1 MDAPQP
7 DEAATGDADVE
18 QLKAERDALQQ
29 QVETLSKQRV
39 SRHRLRKVGAV
50 VLVVV
55 FALSFVASGVG
66 IWLHRNTLNEDVWNE
81 RVVPLGQDPE
91 VQKALATWTTG
102 QLMKVVDPEA
112 LFQEALPQR
121 AQILAVPLSAA
132 VEGFVDDK
140 VQQFYAS
147 DAFEDLWAVAATRA
161 HDAAIRTLRGDA
173 PAIEAD
179 AEKITINFIPL
190 INAVLAEILKEA
202 PGLVGSDAKLPTI
215 TVEDIPAAAR
225 ERLGDALGV
234 DLGSDFGTFTVYD
247 GGALSTAQ
255 EAVRI
260 FDAAV
265 PLTTAIAVLSFA
277 GALLCSVRRR
287 RTLLQLLGV
296 AAVGMILVRR
306 IAFTLQEQVDGLIK
320 VEENRAAADV
330 VVRTFVDPLTG
341 GAGWVLAAIAVV
353 AFVAIITGPYRWV
366 ASVRSSIAGLFRSAG
381 SAVSGRA
388 NDDAT
393 QQWVARNVD
402 ALRIVGYVL
411 GALALWVFDLSW
423 LSLFLI
429 LAVVAGWQVVVAQL
443 AGRAE
448 GDGVDGI
455 DGGDGVDGVDAV
467 RGERPA
473 ASP

>member
-1 MDAPQP
+1 
-7 DEAATGDADVE
+7 
-18 QLKAERDALQQ
+18 
-29 QVETLSKQRV
+29 
-39 SRHRLRKVGAV
+39 
-50 VLVVV
+50 
-55 FALSFVASGVG
+55 
-66 IWLHRNTLNEDVWNE
+66 
-81 RVVPLGQDPE
+81 
-91 VQKALATWTTG
+91 
-102 QLMKVVDPEA
+102 
-112 LFQEALPQR
+112 
-121 AQILAVPLSAA
+121 
-132 VEGFVDDK
+132 
-140 VQQFYAS
+140 
-147 DAFEDLWAVAATRA
+147 
-161 HDAAIRTLRGDA
+161 
-173 PAIEAD
+173 
-179 AEKITINFIPL
+179 
-190 INAVLAEILKEA
+190 
-202 PGLVGSDAKLPTI
+202 
-215 TVEDIPAAAR
+215 
-225 ERLGDALGV
+225 
-234 DLGSDFGTFTVYD
+234 
-247 GGALSTAQ
+247 
-255 EAVRI
+255 
-260 FDAAV
+260 
-265 PLTTAIAVLSFA
+265 
-277 GALLCSVRRR
+277 
-287 RTLLQLLGV
+287 
-296 AAVGMILVRR
+296 MILVRR

-381 SAVSGRA
+381 SAVNDRA

-455 DGGDGVDGVDAV
+455 DEGDGGDGFDAI